1 VAFPG
6 FKEMEMG
13 DLLKDRVA
21 IVTGGGRGI
30 GRQEALALSAEG
42 AEVVVNDYGVTREGD
57 DPSSG
62 PAHEVVEE
70 IKGLG
75 GQAVACSESVADFG
89 AAGRIIQTALDSFG
103 RLDILVNNAG
113 VFRHKLMLDHTEDDW
128 DSVIAV
134 HLKGTFN
141 TCRHAIPVMKD
152 RGYGRIINTTSSQ
165 WRNPEGRLSYAAAK
179 GGVVSLT
186 WDLAWELRNYGITC
200 NAIAPMGQT
209 RMYQASGG
217 FHEVMT
223 KAGLLRAK
231 RLDEIEDR
239 PGPEFVPPMVVYL
252 ASDLAPQVTGCIFRV
267 GAGKVA
273 IYSHPTEARGIY
285 KDYHGK
291 GPWTLDELERLLPGT
306 VLAGGVKAPHIPQ
319 EDIH

>member
-1 VAFPG
+1 
-6 FKEMEMG
+6 MG
-13 DLLKDRVA
+13 DRLKGKVA
-21 IVTGGGRGI
+21 LVTGSGRGI
-30 GRQEALALSAEG
+30 GREEALALSAEG
-42 AEVVVNDYGVTREGD
+42 ACLVINDYGVDLEGADPTPDPAERVVAEIRE
-57 DPSSG
+57 
-62 PAHEVVEE
+62 
-70 IKGLG
+70 KGG
-75 GQAVACSESVADFG
+75 KAVANTDSVADFQG
-89 AAGRIIQTALDSFG
+89 AKRMVQAALDNFG

-113 VFRHKLMLDHTEDDW
+113 ISQHLLFLDMTEADW
-128 DSVIAV
+128 DIMIAV

-141 TCRHAIPVMKD
+141 TCRHAAEVMRD
-152 RGYGRIINTTSSQ
+152 QGYGRIINTASSQ
-165 WRNPEGRLSYAAAK
+165 WRNPEARSSYAAAK
-179 GGVVSLT
+179 GGIVSLT

-209 RMYQASGG
+209 RMYQAAGA

-273 IYSHPTEARGIY
+273 IYSHPTETRGIY

-291 GPWTLDELERLLPGT
+291 GPWTLDELQRLLPGT
-306 VLAGGVKAPHIPQ
+306 VFAGGVKAPHIPL
-319 EDIH
+319 E